1 MQIDA
6 PATIIFTFFYIVF
19 TISFVFQFKEFSAI
33 GLSPEN
39 LLSSV
44 LISEE
49 LRFVHHHMIKSSG
62 TLVIHSLM
70 PVVFLS
76 GYTYFTTYV
85 DGNHDSASEFF
96 DHWPLVK
103 VVFTAS
109 LVVSLAVAAMA
120 YRWQLGDRSAHP
132 FAEKFRP
139 YLTET
144 LPLWSDVAKDINT
157 EFRRIDKFSIRVNP
171 LQKVV
176 VTDNWIVMV
185 GQWPWKF
192 HLAHQSDITLDLLS
206 SEHHQI
212 STEGQAGGTQY
223 LTLQV
228 KNRRPNAESF
238 EFRLNSLE
246 YQNLQDKLQ
255 GPIENIRNIQIFK
268 TVSERFVEVFRE
280 EVTLNPRSQSDEELE
295 PCIGCM
301 INTANVILVRRC
313 DPESAREGDACVN
326 CHCRPMWC
334 LDCLGKWCEGTTVWK
349 RELGSKQ
356 ICCFFQVRLSTKS
369 KGHRDVVEL
378 EVPLSDL

>member
-1 MQIDA
+1 M
-6 PATIIFTFFYIVF
+6 
-19 TISFVFQFKEFSAI
+19 
-33 GLSPEN
+33 
-39 LLSSV
+39 
-44 LISEE
+44 
-49 LRFVHHHMIKSSG
+49 
-62 TLVIHSLM
+62 
-70 PVVFLS
+70 
-76 GYTYFTTYV
+76 
-85 DGNHDSASEFF
+85 
-96 DHWPLVK
+96 
-103 VVFTAS
+103 
-109 LVVSLAVAAMA
+109 SLAVAALA

-132 FAEKFRP
+132 FADKFRP
-139 YLTET
+139 YLTAT

-223 LTLQV
+223 LTIQV

-238 EFRLNSLE
+238 VFRLNSLE

-255 GPIENIRNIQIFK
+255 GPINNIRNIQIFK

-280 EVTLNPRSQSDEELE
+280 EVARNPRSQAGEELE

-301 INTANVILVRRC
+301 INTANVVLARRC

-334 LDCLGKWCEGTTVWK
+334 LDCLGKWCGGTTV
-349 RELGSKQ
+349 
-356 ICCFFQVRLSTKS
+356 
-369 KGHRDVVEL
+369 
-378 EVPLSDL
+378 

>member
-1 MQIDA
+1 M
-6 PATIIFTFFYIVF
+6 
-19 TISFVFQFKEFSAI
+19 
-33 GLSPEN
+33 
-39 LLSSV
+39 
-44 LISEE
+44 
-49 LRFVHHHMIKSSG
+49 
-62 TLVIHSLM
+62 
-70 PVVFLS
+70 
-76 GYTYFTTYV
+76 
-85 DGNHDSASEFF
+85 
-96 DHWPLVK
+96 
-103 VVFTAS
+103 
-109 LVVSLAVAAMA
+109 SLAVAALA
-120 YRWQLGDRSAHP
+120 YRWQLGDRSGHP

-139 YLTET
+139 YLTAA

-192 HLAHQSDITLDLLS
+192 HLAHQSDVTLDLLS

-223 LTLQV
+223 LTIEV

-238 EFRLNSLE
+238 RFRLNSLE

-280 EVTLNPRSQSDEELE
+280 EVARNPRSQSDAELE

-301 INTANVILVRRC
+301 VSTANVVLVRRC
-313 DPESAREGDACVN
+313 DPESAREGEAACVN

-334 LDCLGKWCEGTTVWK
+334 LDCLGKWCVRPRGAATWIRALLLSNILWSGSSFLASVPIHSPCKSKARSYSKAHPGIHREGKT
-349 RELGSKQ
+349 ELAFKQ
-356 ICCFFQVRLSTKS
+356 IFVLPLQVRLSAKP
-369 KGHRDVVEL
+369 KRHRDVAEL
-378 EVPLSDL
+378 QVPLPDLSK